1 MVVVIRHCPL
11 PVYIPFVFGLWSTA
25 VAPECPSAVAKATA
39 YVFSEQAMKAKVCWN
54 WAWNKATVKNTTDLR
69 QVGRLLQT
77 TAEVNNKV
85 YEHKRTRLK
94 KNPEVSSA
102 VILFHLFLST
112 G

>member
-1 MVVVIRHCPL
+1 
-11 PVYIPFVFGLWSTA
+11 
-25 VAPECPSAVAKATA
+25 
-39 YVFSEQAMKAKVCWN
+39 MKAKVCWN